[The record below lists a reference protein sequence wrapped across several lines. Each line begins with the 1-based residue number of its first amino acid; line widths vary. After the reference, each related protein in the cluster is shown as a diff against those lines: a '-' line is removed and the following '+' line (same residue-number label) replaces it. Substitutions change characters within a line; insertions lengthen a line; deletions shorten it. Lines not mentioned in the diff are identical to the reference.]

1 MNRKEL
7 VNTVKNLLLGEQEEV
22 VEEVFVDVKT
32 EDGRIMRVADIAV
45 DQPVKEI
52 TEDGEVDVED
62 ATYVLEDGTSIV
74 VVAGVITEIVEA
86 EAEAEEEVV
95 EEMAKDEVVED
106 KEEEKE
112 EEVKLE
118 EEEESF
124 EDVLSKALGSIAER
138 LDAIESKFEK
148 VEGKVEEFGKV
159 ASANH
164 TETELKF
171 KKVENSKPKSKLHTA
186 LGK

>member
-1 MNRKEL
+1 MDKKQ
-7 VNTVKNLLLGEQEEV
+7 VIDKIKKVLLGEQEEV

-86 EAEAEEEVV
+86 EAEAEEEVE
-95 EEMAKDEVVED
+95 EEMAKEEVVED
-106 KEEEKE
+106 KEEDKE

-118 EEEESF
+118 EEESYE
-124 EDVLSKALGSIAER
+124 EVLAKALGSIAER
-138 LDAIESKFEK
+138 LDAIEGKFEK
-148 VEGKVEEFGKV
+148 VEGKVEEFGKM
-159 ASANH
+159 ASAEH
-164 TETELKF
+164 TDTELKF
-171 KKVENSKPKSKLHTA
+171 KKTETNKNKSPLHTA
-186 LGK
+186 MGLK